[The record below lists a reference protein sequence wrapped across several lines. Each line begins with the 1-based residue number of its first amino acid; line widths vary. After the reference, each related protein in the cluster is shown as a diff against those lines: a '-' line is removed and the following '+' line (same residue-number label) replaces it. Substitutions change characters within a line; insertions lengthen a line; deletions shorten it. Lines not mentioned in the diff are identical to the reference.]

1 MTSCETSLIFSESTA
16 YRPSSNGAVE
26 RVHRTIN
33 AIFAK
38 FVDDNQ
44 RNWCELTP
52 YVTFAY
58 NTSYNF
64 STTFSSFY
72 LLYLRE
78 ARIPIDLAIVNV
90 GETVPAD
97 WDDYATEMR
106 NSLRPTR
113 SSLSDG

>member
-1 MTSCETSLIFSESTA
+1 MLNIADLFVIQLNRTTA

-38 FVDDNQ
+38 MVDENQ

-58 NTSYNF
+58 NTSYHS
-64 STTFSSFY
+64 STTFSLFY

-78 ARIPIDLAIVNV
+78 ARIRIDLVMANV
-90 GETVPAD
+90 GEAVPAV
-97 WDDYATEMR
+97 WDD
-106 NSLRPTR
+106 
-113 SSLSDG
+113 